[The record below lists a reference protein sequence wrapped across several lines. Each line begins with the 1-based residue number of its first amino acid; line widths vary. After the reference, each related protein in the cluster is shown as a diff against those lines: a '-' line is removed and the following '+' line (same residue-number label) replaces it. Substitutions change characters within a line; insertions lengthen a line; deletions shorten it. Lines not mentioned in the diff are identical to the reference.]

1 MRLKSLI
8 AVGFGTLLLISSI
21 TFARSGSTT
30 NSTPEPNASYVCPET
45 SVELP
50 CPNCCPLNK

>member
-1 MRLKSLI
+1 MTLKPLI
-8 AVGFGTLLLISSI
+8 AVVFGTLLISSI

-30 NSTPEPNASYVCPET
+30 NSTPEPTASYVCPET
-45 SVELP
+45 GDVLP